1 MTLSDALNTIVNS
14 TTKDAMKRPAMGG
27 YLYRSEVSTATGTD
41 GDYTLTFKNRAGTT
55 YVYSY
60 DASADT
66 WTAPSTKPDLSG
78 ELFGEILGDDWMVG
92 TKEDFEA
99 ALNPGPNDVW

>member
-1 MTLSDALNTIVNS
+1 MTLRDALDTIVNS
-14 TTKDAMKRPAMGG
+14 TSKDAMKRPAMGG
-27 YLYRSEVSTATGTD
+27 YFYRSEVSTATGTE

-60 DASADT
+60 DASANT
-66 WTAPSTKPDLSG
+66 WTAPSTKPDLTG
-78 ELFGEILGDDWMVG
+78 ELWGEILGDDWMVG